1 MQQLGNTSF
10 DVIYKAFNLAFG
22 NYEVQL
28 SKNQLQSMLLRR
40 GFDPDLSFAVF
51 REDEIISFIING
63 VGCFNGVISAYDT
76 GTGTL
81 EEFRGQ
87 GLATQIFNYS
97 LPYFKER
104 GIDQYVLEVLQHNHG
119 AVSVYRKLGFETSRE
134 FNYFIANR
142 AEILSSLKET
152 SCSCSLSQIHLRDIM
167 DLHTFWDFCPS
178 WQNSCEAIQRAEECF
193 SIIGAYIDG
202 QIVGYCVF
210 EPDSGD
216 VTQIAVSH
224 SIRRKGV
231 GSKLFYEAA
240 SQMTGDTL
248 KVVNTDIACKSI
260 TGFLT
265 SKGLSVT
272 GKQFEM
278 IKCLNSINC

>member
-10 DVIYKAFNLAFG
+10 EVIYKAFNLAFG

-28 SKNQLQSMLLRR
+28 SKDQLKAMLLRR
-40 GFDPDLSFAVF
+40 GFDADLSFAEL
-51 REDEIISFIING
+51 RDGEIISFILNG
-63 VGCFNGVISAYDT
+63 IGRFNGVASAYDT

-97 LPYFKER
+97 LPFLKER
-104 GIDQYVLEVLQHNHG
+104 GICQYVLEVLQHNHG

-142 AEILSSLKET
+142 AEILCSLKEP
-152 SCSCSLSQIHLRDIM
+152 SCSCSICKINLRAIM
-167 DLHTFWDFCPS
+167 DLNFWDFSPS
-178 WQNSCEAIQRAEECF
+178 WQNSFEAIQRAEDCF
-193 SIIGAYIDG
+193 RVIGAYVDG
-202 QIVGYCVF
+202 RIVGYCVF
-210 EPDSGD
+210 EPESGD
-216 VTQIAVSH
+216 ITQIAVCPVS
-224 SIRRKGV
+224 RRQGV
-231 GSKLFYEAA
+231 GSKLFFEAA
-240 SQMTGDTL
+240 NQMTGDTL
-248 KVVNTDIACKSI
+248 KVVNTDIACESI

-278 IKCLNSINC
+278 AKCL